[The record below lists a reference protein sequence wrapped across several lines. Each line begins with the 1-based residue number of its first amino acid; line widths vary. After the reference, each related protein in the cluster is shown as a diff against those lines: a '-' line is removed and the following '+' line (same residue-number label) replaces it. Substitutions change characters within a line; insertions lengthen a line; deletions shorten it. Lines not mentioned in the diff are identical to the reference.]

1 VQIFAASLKDIE
13 KALKTKTYSDP
24 KTKLPAQYHEFLD
37 IFDRKEADRLPP
49 LRGPHVDHRIELIE
63 PDEKGNKVEPP
74 CRYITC
80 LVKNYCCFAKHSWSI
95 SIRDS
100 SE

>member
-1 VQIFAASLKDIE
+1 LEFENGAIVGSPKQTADSFEVRPISANAFHVWKQRRDKDSRVQIFAASLKDIE

-49 LRGPHVDHRIELIE
+49 LRGHMLTT
-63 PDEKGNKVEPP
+63 GLN
-74 CRYITC
+74 
-80 LVKNYCCFAKHSWSI
+80 
-95 SIRDS
+95 
-100 SE
+100 